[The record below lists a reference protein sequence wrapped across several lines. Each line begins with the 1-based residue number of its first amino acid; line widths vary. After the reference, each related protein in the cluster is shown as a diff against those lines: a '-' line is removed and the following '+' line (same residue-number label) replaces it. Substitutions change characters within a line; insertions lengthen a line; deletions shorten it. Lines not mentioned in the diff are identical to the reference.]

1 MAVERLSKYN
11 AIFYGAAVLA
21 AAALYAY
28 FAGFWVTLIDTAIW
42 YNALLCACTLG
53 CAVCFLHRMSRYG
66 MPAYVQFILWIVW
79 NIGAEVAVMNILLAA
94 GEFAVYRDSLGLRV
108 FLQGLYALIFLLWNA
123 RSARSENPEEARQEA
138 PREPAAAS
146 EAASVTPMDRVSV
159 RTGDTLK
166 IIPCTDLLY
175 LKAEGDYVNLVTGE
189 GRWLKEQTLKSFQES
204 LPGTQFVRVH
214 RSYLVNV
221 TAISRIERYGEQHLI
236 LLKNGEHIQ
245 ISTAGYKALRSVL
258 HL

>member
-1 MAVERLSKYN
+1 MSLAVERLSKYN

-53 CAVCFLHRMSRYG
+53 CAVCFLHRMSRY
-66 MPAYVQFILWIVW
+66 
-79 NIGAEVAVMNILLAA
+79 IGAEVAVMNILLAA